1 MIIDTCVDNN
11 IIASSFMLCIA
22 LIHLRGAPTLAV
34 LSLAT
39 RHNFVSFQCLQI
51 IGYTLNVCQLLIL

>member
-1 MIIDTCVDNN
+1 
-11 IIASSFMLCIA
+11 MLCIA
-22 LIHLRGAPTLAV
+22 LTHLRGASTLAV

-51 IGYTLNVCQLLIL
+51 IGYTSVSYKNNDM